1 MTTATGHTQ
10 AICAKKVIGTNVNDR
25 SGKKLGQVEDV
36 VLDKK
41 SNNIMFAIVSFGG
54 LLGMNAK
61 YHPIPWASLDYDTS
75 QNAYVVGFTREQLEA
90 APADSIEELT
100 RNDGTAYRD
109 RAYKYYDAPR
119 YW

>member
-1 MTTATGHTQ
+1 MTTASGHTQ
-10 AICAKKVIGTNVNDR
+10 AICAKKVIGTTVNDR
-25 SGKKLGQVEDV
+25 SGKKLGTVEDV
-36 VLDKK
+36 VLDKQ

-61 YHPIPWASLDYDTS
+61 YHPVPWASLDYDTA
-75 QNAYVVGFTREQLEA
+75 QNAYVVDFTQDQLSA

-100 RNDGTAYRD
+100 RNDGIAYRD
-109 RAYKYYDAPR
+109 RAYKYYNAQQ